1 MNIKINN
8 FELVQSSFTTL
19 ANMTEV
25 DTAEF
30 RNLSNMANRVT
41 IRIVAISSGVVTA
54 EVTGWNRY
62 APAAAFSFRKS
73 AIIGKDSTLDLV
85 KACLAGC

>member
-1 MNIKINN
+1 MQINN

-19 ANMTEV
+19 ASMTEV

-30 RNLSNMANRVT
+30 RNLSNMSDRIT
-41 IRIVAISSGVVTA
+41 IRIVDVTNSIVTA

-62 APAAAFSFRKS
+62 SPAAKFNFRKS
-73 AIIGKDSTLDLV
+73 AVIGKDSTLDLV

>member
-1 MNIKINN
+1 VSFVINN

-19 ANMTEV
+19 ANMSEV

-30 RNLSNMANRVT
+30 RNVANMANRVT

-62 APAAAFSFRKS
+62 APRAAFSFRKS
-73 AIIGKDSTLDLV
+73 VVIGKHTTLDLV
-85 KACLAGC
+85 KACLASC